1 MKLENCAQV
10 ETGFIEKSLTIE
22 SNDNGTY
29 KITAKEKPTGN
40 KKERIVEMTFTA
52 NGIAALLGTWLAA
65 TGNSF

>member
-29 KITAKEKPTGN
+29 KIIAKEKTTGN
-40 KKERIVEMTFTA
+40 KKERIVEMTFTT
-52 NGIAALLGTWLAA
+52 NGIAALLGTWIAA
-65 TGNSF
+65 TDNSF